1 MESVDVAGLTIYYA
15 AEESDAAAVIREACA
30 DSVAVIHECWGLAPP
45 AGCTVF
51 VMTSWLGFVFQS
63 APWHRRI
70 LLVVLL
76 PIWSFRVMRV
86 WKSAGGWVQ
95 GYGQVPAVGIK
106 PPRLLVNA
114 DRSVGDKMFVRDVDQ
129 FEEAR
134 QITCHELTHACS
146 NHLRLPTWLHEG
158 LAMVS
163 VDRLRGRPS
172 VNRETLDLMEAL
184 SIRTSPSGYPRS
196 SLKDAEAWV
205 YLYARGYW
213 LTHYLVA
220 TQPMLLRELLA
231 RRRTHREVENEVA
244 NAFGKSHEE
253 FWNGIDEVLV
263 RHFRENTVEFGL
275 SDISVC

>member
-1 MESVDVAGLTIYYA
+1 MESESVAGLTLYYA

-30 DSVAVIHECWGLAPP
+30 DSVEVIRECWGLAPP
-45 AGCTVF
+45 SGCTVF
-51 VMTSWLGFVFQS
+51 VMTSWLGFVFRS

-70 LLVVLL
+70 LLAVFFPV
-76 PIWSFRVMRV
+76 WCFRVMRV
-86 WKSAGGWVQ
+86 WQVAGGWVQ
-95 GYGQVPAVGIK
+95 GHGQVPAVGIK
-106 PPRLLVNA
+106 PPRLLVSA
-114 DRSVGDKMFVRDVDQ
+114 DRSVGDKMFVRDVD
-129 FEEAR
+129 ESGEAR

-172 VNRETLDLMEAL
+172 VKRETLDLMEAL
-184 SIRTSPSGYPRS
+184 SINTSPSGYPRG

-220 TQPMLLRELLA
+220 TQPTLLHELLA
-231 RRRTHREVENEVA
+231 RRRTHREVEEELA
-244 NAFGKSHEE
+244 KAFGKSHEE
-253 FWNGIDEVLV
+253 FWSGIDNVLV
-263 RHFRENTVEFGL
+263 RHFRENAIEPGL